1 MASIHIEE
9 IQNILRERG
18 ATDAVPFG
26 ASGDGFFIEIKFD
39 KKNSNKPMVV
49 DEEFKNKV
57 ITADCPYG
65 VVTIVFD
72 SYGELFSIDLS

>member
-9 IQNILRERG
+9 IQQILKMRG
-18 ATDAVPFG
+18 AKDAVPFSDSREG
-26 ASGDGFFIEIKFD
+26 YFLEIKF
-39 KKNSNKPMVV
+39 NKDGYKPGAI

-65 VVTIVFD
+65 MATIVFNE
-72 SYGELFSIDLS
+72 YGELFSIDLS